1 MAFTYDVSTDAGKVR
16 MITADSR
23 DDGHILE
30 DDEVAAFLALNGG
43 NVRLAAADAL
53 ETIASNESLVQKAMK
68 LLDVQTNGPAV
79 AADLRKAAATQRAL
93 AAGDL
98 AAVNTDMGF
107 DIAFNP
113 ATTWQD
119 EEYAWHDA
127 VVQSA

>member
-1 MAFTYDVSTDAGKVR
+1 MAFTYDVSTDTGKVR
-16 MITADSR
+16 LITADSR

-53 ETIASNESLVQKAMK
+53 DTIASNESLVQKAIK
-68 LLDVQTNGPAV
+68 LLDLQTNGPAV
-79 AADLRKAAATQRAL
+79 AADLRKAAASQRAI
-93 AAGDL
+93 AYGDL
-98 AAVNTDMGF
+98 NLANTDAGF

-113 ATTWQD
+113 QTTWQD